1 VHDKNLLK
9 ELMMQAV
16 ILAAGMGRRLREL
29 TKDHTKCM
37 VEVNGQT
44 LIERILR
51 QLDLLNLTQI
61 TLVVGYHG
69 EKLVNYIRQLPIKT
83 TIQFVDNPIYDK
95 TNNIYSLYLAKD
107 LLLQDDTL
115 VLESDLIIA
124 DGILEQLVESE
135 HPNLVLV
142 AKYRSWMDGTV
153 VTLDEDQNITAFID
167 KVKFRFCDIQQYYKT
182 VNIYRFSKSFSQT
195 HYVPFLEA
203 YCKALGNNEYY
214 EQVLKVIALLDE
226 PKIRALVL
234 DTEKWYEIDDRQD
247 LDIAESLFEDDQE
260 ARYDAICARYGGYW
274 RYPYLLDFCYLVNP
288 YYPPPRLIEEMQA
301 SFNTLIR
308 EYPSG
313 QQVNNLLM
321 ANYYALAPEQVL
333 VGNGAAELIKALT
346 DASTGLIGLI
356 SPSFEEYRNR
366 IDEHRQCI
374 YTPESGDFSYSAKD
388 IMHFFQDKDIS
399 SLILVNP
406 DNPSG
411 NCIPYSDILTLA
423 DWAEDKNCT
432 LVVDESFS
440 DFADPKILSSLLA
453 PEVLAQYPHVLV
465 MKSISKSFG
474 VPGIRLGL
482 LASSNSELLSHIHK
496 ELAIWNINSFGEFYL
511 QIMEKYRSDYQQS
524 IVAIQEERA
533 FLAYELQQIP
543 ALQVLPSEANYLMCA
558 VTGKLSAKQ
567 LCVQLLHS
575 YEILVKDLSQKRG
588 IHPKQY
594 VRISVRNREDNMRLI
609 LAMKE
614 IYEQ

>member
-1 VHDKNLLK
+1 
-9 ELMMQAV
+9 MQAV

-51 QLDLLNLTQI
+51 QLDLLNLSRI
-61 TLVVGYHG
+61 TIVVGYQG
-69 EKLVNYIRQLPIKT
+69 EKLVNYIRKLPIHT
-83 TIQFVDNPIYDK
+83 TIQFVDNPVYDK

-124 DGILEQLVESE
+124 DGILQQLVGSE

-153 VTLDEDQNITAFID
+153 VTLDEDQNITSFID

-203 YCKALGNNEYY
+203 YCKALGHNEYY
-214 EQVLKVIALLDE
+214 EQVLKVIALLEE
-226 PKIRALVL
+226 PKIHALVL
-234 DTEKWYEIDDRQD
+234 DTEKWYEIDDHQD
-247 LDIAESLFEDDQE
+247 LDIAESLFKEDPE
-260 ARYDAICARYGGYW
+260 TRYDTVCARYGGYW

-288 YYPPPRLIEEMQA
+288 YYPPQRLIEEMQA

-308 EYPSG
+308 DYPSG
-313 QQVNNLLM
+313 QRVNNLLM
-321 ANYYALAPEQVL
+321 ANYYALAPDQVL
-333 VGNGAAELIKALT
+333 VGNGAAELIKALI
-346 DASTGLIGLI
+346 DSSTGLIGLI

-366 IDEHRQCI
+366 IDENRQCI
-374 YTPESGDFSYSAKD
+374 YPVENTDFSYSAKD
-388 IMHFFQDKDIS
+388 IMHFFQDKGIS

-411 NCIPYSDILTLA
+411 NCIPYADILTLA
-423 DWAEDKNCT
+423 AWAEKKACT
-432 LVVDESFS
+432 LIIDESFS
-440 DFADPKILSSLLA
+440 DFADPEVLTSLLEA
-453 PEVLAQYPHVLV
+453 EVLAQFPHLLV
-465 MKSISKSFG
+465 IKSISKSFG

-482 LASSNSELLSHIHK
+482 AASSNTDLLARVHT

-511 QIMEKYRSDYQQS
+511 QIMGKYRSDYQRS
-524 IVAIQEERA
+524 IIAIQEERT
-533 FLAYELQQIP
+533 FLATEIQQIP
-543 ALQVLPSEANYLMCA
+543 SLQVLPSEANYLMCA
-558 VTGKLSAKQ
+558 VTGKFSAKE
-567 LCVQLLHS
+567 LCVRLLYF

-588 IHPKQY
+588 IKPKQY

-609 LAMKE
+609 RALNE